1 LLIVALIFVLAVF
14 PPSVS
19 STAPNLEMVPLST
32 KRCGIWPEAS
42 HLLANE
48 KQILKPCCCL
58 PALMNI

>member
-1 LLIVALIFVLAVF
+1 LALIFVLAVF

-42 HLLANE
+42 LALQNE
-48 KQILKPCCCL
+48 KQIETLLLSSSINEYLAKD
-58 PALMNI
+58 